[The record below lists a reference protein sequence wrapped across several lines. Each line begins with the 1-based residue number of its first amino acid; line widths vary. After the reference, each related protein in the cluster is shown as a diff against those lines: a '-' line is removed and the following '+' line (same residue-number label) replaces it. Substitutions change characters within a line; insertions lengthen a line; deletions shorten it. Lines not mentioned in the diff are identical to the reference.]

1 MVGFLPCVHSEMS
14 LEISLLVKGSLALFV
29 GANEFLLTSVSL
41 DVNVKSL
48 DPAVRLGASLVGAA
62 VLFLLHVSVHVVV

>member
-1 MVGFLPCVHSEMS
+1 MHSEMS

-29 GANEFLLTSVSL
+29 GTNEFLLTSVSL
-41 DVNVKSL
+41 DVNIESL

-62 VLFLLHVSVHVVV
+62 VLFLLDVSVHVVV